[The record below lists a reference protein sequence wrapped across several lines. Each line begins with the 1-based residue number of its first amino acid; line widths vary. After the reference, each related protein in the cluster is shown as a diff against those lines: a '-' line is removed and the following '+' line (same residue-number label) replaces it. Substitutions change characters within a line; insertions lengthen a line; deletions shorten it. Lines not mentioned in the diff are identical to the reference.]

1 MTENKT
7 EQEVKPPKRLVTQR
21 ELPIEEWFT
30 AVDMDF
36 DDDDPTPPPIRGR
49 PRRSKEDRPPVRHS
63 SAR

>member
-1 MTENKT
+1 MPENKT

-21 ELPIEEWFT
+21 ELPIEEWFS
-30 AVDMDF
+30 AADMDF

-49 PRRSKEDRPPVRHS
+49 PKRSKEEPPPARYS